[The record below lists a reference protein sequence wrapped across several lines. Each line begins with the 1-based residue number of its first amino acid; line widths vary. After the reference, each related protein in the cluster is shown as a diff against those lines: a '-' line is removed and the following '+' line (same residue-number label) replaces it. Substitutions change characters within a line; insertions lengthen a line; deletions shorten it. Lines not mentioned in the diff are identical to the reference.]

1 MRRPC
6 SLAGALARPVLP
18 NMSASVA
25 TQSPPPQEYRFRW
38 TAATHRSFYRALQ
51 REVSRRGVLRF
62 VVPGAIVVVVAVT
75 LLAIIGARVPAGT
88 VLLTLSPYLV
98 LFALW
103 LALLKWGLPYVSAY
117 SYRRAHAPCIPHD
130 QIRVVNADGFE
141 ARCVTSTVQVRWPGI
156 VRVVETPEFLLFFT
170 TPSCA
175 IQLPKRAVPS
185 EEALEELRTSL
196 RHYLGARAELTS
208 VESGAAAG

>member
-1 MRRPC
+1 MAVSLGSESRRP
-6 SLAGALARPVLP
+6 L
-18 NMSASVA
+18 
-25 TQSPPPQEYRFRW
+25 EYRFRW
-38 TAATHRSFYRALQ
+38 TAPAHRAFYRALQ

-62 VVPGAIVVVVAVT
+62 VVPGAIVVILVVVLFAVVGT
-75 LLAIIGARVPAGT
+75 RVPAAT
-88 VLLTLSPYLV
+88 ALLTMSPYLV

-103 LALLKWGLPYVSAY
+103 LALLKWGLAYVSAY

-130 QIRVVNADGFE
+130 QIRVVNTEGLE

-175 IQLPKRAVPS
+175 IQLPKEAVPD
-185 EEALEELRTSL
+185 EEGLEELRTSL
-196 RHYLGARAELTS
+196 RHYLGARAELAS
-208 VESGAAAG
+208 VESGPAAG